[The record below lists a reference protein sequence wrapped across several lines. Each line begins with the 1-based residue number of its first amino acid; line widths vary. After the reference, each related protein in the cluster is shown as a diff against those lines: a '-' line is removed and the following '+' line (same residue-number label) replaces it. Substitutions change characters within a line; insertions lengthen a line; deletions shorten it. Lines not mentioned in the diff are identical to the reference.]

1 MTNEDIRPVRIGKF
15 LLPAILALAIPFA
28 LTALAQVK
36 NEDQSQIVVFLAPI
50 AHPVSTYALFTV
62 VADLNHDGRQ
72 DVVIAHTNG
81 KVGVMLGNGDGT
93 LQAETTYATG
103 TSFTASVAVADVN
116 RDGKPDIVASNW
128 GGEANGDA
136 SVIVLIGNG
145 DGTFQRAVAYDLGWG
160 YDAQLAV
167 ADVDGDS
174 KPDIV
179 VLNGNGNG
187 TGDVGV
193 LLGNGDGTFQRA
205 ATYNSGGSQPCSLA
219 IGDLNG
225 DGSQD
230 LVITAF
236 RSNSVSVLIGNGHGT
251 FQSPVVYS
259 ASYPCS
265 SAVADL
271 NGDGKLDVVVT
282 NYTSNTVGV
291 LFGNGDGTLQPIVTF
306 SSGGVYPEQVVVG
319 DVNRDGRPDL
329 VVGNC
334 GNPCGTDSVSDVA
347 VLVGNGDGSF
357 QPPVTFPSGTRWL
370 TSLAVADMDGD
381 GWPDIVTASNSTSRV
396 TVLPNNAGKPVASRT
411 KLISSGS
418 PSLVGQP
425 VTFIATITATYGKIP
440 DGDLVTFY
448 DRGTTIGSSST
459 INGMATITTSALIG
473 KAHPI
478 KATYAGDGI
487 FEPSTGAVNQVLELY
502 ATATALQ
509 SNLNPSAYGKTVTFT
524 ATVSSAGPDTPTGKV
539 AFKDGTLGIG
549 TAPLSGGVAVLHKSN
564 LAAGTHSITAIYEG
578 DSKSGK
584 STSPV
589 VQQVV
594 N

>member
-15 LLPAILALAIPFA
+15 LLPAILALAIPFT

-62 VADLNHDGRQ
+62 VADLNRDGRQ

-103 TSFTASVAVADVN
+103 TTFTASVAVADVN

-136 SVIVLIGNG
+136 SVVVLIGNG
-145 DGTFQRAVAYDLGWG
+145 DGTFQRAVAYDSGFP

-167 ADVDGDS
+167 ADVDGDG

-179 VLNGNGNG
+179 VLNANGNG
-187 TGDVGV
+187 IGDVGV

-205 ATYNSGGSQPCSLA
+205 APYDSGGQQPCSLA

-230 LVITAF
+230 LVVTAF
-236 RSNSVSVLIGNGHGT
+236 RSNSVSVLMGNGHGA

-306 SSGGVYPEQVVVG
+306 SSGGVFPGQVVVG
-319 DVNRDGRPDL
+319 DVNKDGRPDL

-347 VLVGNGDGSF
+347 VLVGKGDGSF
-357 QPPVTFPSGTRWL
+357 QPPVTFLSGTRWL

-381 GWPDIVTASNSTSRV
+381 GWPDIVTVSNSTSRV
-396 TVLPNNAGKPVASRT
+396 TLGGGANTCNSGGCGTVFKITPSGKETVLYNFTGGSDGQNPDVIVGPYKGNLYGLSRTQDNAGAAIFEINAAGDFSIAYNGDAPGSR
-411 KLISSGS
+411 ISSC
-418 PSLVGQP
+418 
-425 VTFIATITATYGKIP
+425 
-440 DGDLVTFY
+440 
-448 DRGTTIGSSST
+448 
-459 INGMATITTSALIG
+459 
-473 KAHPI
+473 
-478 KATYAGDGI
+478 
-487 FEPSTGAVNQVLELY
+487 PSTDAEVRETLPSVRVPVRPMTFRRSKQLPP
-502 ATATALQ
+502 ATR
-509 SNLNPSAYGKTVTFT
+509 
-524 ATVSSAGPDTPTGKV
+524 
-539 AFKDGTLGIG
+539 
-549 TAPLSGGVAVLHKSN
+549 TAPLTELP
-564 LAAGTHSITAIYEG
+564 
-578 DSKSGK
+578 D
-584 STSPV
+584 
-589 VQQVV
+589 
-594 N
+594 

>member
-1 MTNEDIRPVRIGKF
+1 MTNEDIRPVRIGKL

-28 LTALAQVK
+28 VTALPQAK

-50 AHPVSTYALFTV
+50 ARPDSSHAVATV

-72 DVVIAHTNG
+72 DVVVAHING

-103 TSFTASVAVADVN
+103 ASYTGSVAVADVN
-116 RDGKPDIVASNW
+116 RDGKPDIVASNY

-136 SVIVLIGNG
+136 SVVVLIGNG
-145 DGTFQRAVAYDLGWG
+145 DGTFQRAVAYDSGWL
-160 YDAQLAV
+160 YDAQVAV
-167 ADVDGDS
+167 ADVNGDG
-174 KPDIV
+174 KPDVV
-179 VLNGNGNG
+179 VLNGDGNG
-187 TGDVGV
+187 TGDVAV
-193 LLGNGDGTFQRA
+193 LLGNGDGTFQPPA
-205 ATYNSGGSQPCSLA
+205 NYDSGGSGLCSLS

-225 DGSQD
+225 DGSED
-230 LVITAF
+230 LVITANL
-236 RSNSVSVLIGNGHGT
+236 SNSVSVLLGNGYGA
-251 FQSPVVYS
+251 FQPPVVYS
-259 ASYPCS
+259 ASYPLS

-282 NYTSNTVGV
+282 NDASNAVGV
-291 LFGNGDGTLQPIVTF
+291 LLGNGDGTLQPVVTF
-306 SSGGVYPEQVVVG
+306 SSSGVSPWQVVVA
-319 DVNRDGRPDL
+319 DVNKDGRPDL
-329 VVGNC
+329 VVGSC
-334 GNPCGTDSVSDVA
+334 VSTCGTDSVSEVA

-357 QPPVTFPSGTRWL
+357 QPPVTFRSGTKSL
-370 TSLAVADMDGD
+370 VSLAIADMDGD
-381 GWPDIVTASNSTSRV
+381 GWPDIVTASDGSEKV

-425 VTFIATITATYGKIP
+425 VTFTATITATYGKVP

-448 DRGTTIGSSST
+448 SGASTMGSSST
-459 INGMATITTSALIG
+459 INGVATITTSALTG
-473 KAHPI
+473 KSHAI
-478 KATYAGDGI
+478 KATYAGDGT
-487 FEPSTGAVNQVLELY
+487 FEPSTGTVSQVVELY
-502 ATATALQ
+502 ASATALQ
-509 SNLNPSAYGKTVTFT
+509 SNPNPSAHGETVTFT

-539 AFKDGTLGIG
+539 AFKDGTLAIG
-549 TAPLSGGVAVLHKSN
+549 STTLSGGVAVLHKSN
-564 LAAGTHSITAIYEG
+564 LAAGTHSITATYQG
-578 DSKSGK
+578 DTDSGK